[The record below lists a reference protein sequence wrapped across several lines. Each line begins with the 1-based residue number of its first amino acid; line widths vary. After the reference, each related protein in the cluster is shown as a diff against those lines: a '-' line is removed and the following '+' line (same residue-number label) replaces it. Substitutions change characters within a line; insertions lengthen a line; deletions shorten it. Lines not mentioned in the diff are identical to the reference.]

1 MKESK
6 LLLLFLAFLM
16 PLSFSSCEKGDGDLD
31 YGEGFIYI
39 AQATLTGGLNNYC
52 TVPSGWGPDTFN
64 YVLDAS
70 SLKVYV
76 SVTRSGKISGAQGFT
91 VKLNDDQALA
101 QAAVASGEIGN
112 AALLPSSS
120 YTLPA
125 TLSVEEGKNVGTS
138 FVSVDRAYLESHI
151 GENLVM
157 ALSISDPSAYKLAE
171 SNTSVVIIIETENL
185 FETN

>member
-64 YVLDAS
+64 
-70 SLKVYV
+70 
-76 SVTRSGKISGAQGFT
+76 
-91 VKLNDDQALA
+91 
-101 QAAVASGEIGN
+101 
-112 AALLPSSS
+112 
-120 YTLPA
+120 
-125 TLSVEEGKNVGTS
+125 
-138 FVSVDRAYLESHI
+138 
-151 GENLVM
+151 
-157 ALSISDPSAYKLAE
+157 
-171 SNTSVVIIIETENL
+171 
-185 FETN
+185 